1 MRWKLIAC
9 CLTLAGAVS
18 WMTPAMAEE
27 DMAARVAALEKR
39 VKELEAQTVLSL
51 PELIVKEKKVYVCEK
66 GHSFNK
72 PQDGSKC
79 PHDGSKVS
87 VQKTYQ
93 KEKYYR
99 RKSIEDKIEE
109 ALASIQPI
117 GIGISATGLLS
128 GTIGTGKTVASKAK
142 NDLFAS
148 GSLDIGVTAKP
159 ASQTFLCID
168 LEALSDTGAGL
179 RVPSLT
185 SLNSDANR
193 LTGPTQNEQVKV
205 REAWISTIFGKSREW
220 TFTAGSMD
228 LVSIFDQNNVAN
240 NETLQFVSDA
250 FVNNPF
256 IAPPANGA
264 AAAVVYDPKGPYAL
278 KFAVMRPQPN
288 LGANGIGGGKKL
300 GDTMWVAAEVDIRAR
315 PLQGLQNGVYRFWIR
330 SNGEMDKRVNIA
342 YGVSFDQKLNRAVTF
357 FGRYGNRRTQ
367 STVDANGKPV
377 VPTRD
382 DLHYSFG
389 LEFRGPELTFLPRDM
404 WAAAYSRTTVRSV
417 KGQEL
422 TNGGVGETEG
432 LFEAYYK
439 FFITDHF
446 HATPFV
452 QWLQDSTRAELAKAD
467 DLILGL
473 RTQVDF

>member
-1 MRWKLIAC
+1 MRVSWIAC
-9 CLTLAGAVS
+9 CMAAAVAVS
-18 WMTPAMAEE
+18 WMGAASAEE
-27 DMAARVAALEKR
+27 DMAARMAALEKR

-51 PELIVKEKKVYVCEK
+51 PELIVKEKKIYVCEK
-66 GHSFNK
+66 GHSFNS
-72 PQDGSKC
+72 PQDGNKC

-117 GIGISATGLLS
+117 GIGISATGMLS
-128 GTIGTGKTVASKAK
+128 GTIGTGKTVANKAK

-148 GSLDIGVTAKP
+148 GSLDIRFTAKP
-159 ASQTFLCID
+159 ASQTVLFID
-168 LEALSDTGAGL
+168 LEALADTGAGL

-193 LTGPTQNEQVKV
+193 LTGSTQNEQVKV
-205 REAWISTIFGKSREW
+205 REAWMSTIFGKSREW
-220 TFTAGSMD
+220 TLTAGSMD

-256 IAPPANGA
+256 FAPPANGA

-278 KFAVMRPQPN
+278 KFAAMRPQPN
-288 LGANGIGGGKKL
+288 LGANGIGAGKKL
-300 GDTMWVAAEVDIRAR
+300 GDTMWIAAEADIRAR
-315 PLQGLQNGVYRFWIR
+315 PLEGLQNGVYRFWIR
-330 SNGEMDKRVNIA
+330 SNGEMDQRVNIA
-342 YGVSFDQKLNRAVTF
+342 YGVSFDQKLSRTITF
-357 FGRYGNRRTQ
+357 FGRYGSRRTQ
-367 STVDANGKPV
+367 STVDANGRPV

-382 DLHYSFG
+382 DIHYSFG
-389 LEFRGPELTFLPRDM
+389 FEFRGPEMTYLPRDV
-404 WAAAYSRTTVRSV
+404 WGTAYSRTTVRSV

-422 TNGGVGETEG
+422 TNGGVGETEA
-432 LFEAYYK
+432 LVEAYYK
-439 FFITDHF
+439 FFITEHL
-446 HATPFV
+446 HATPYV
-452 QWLQDSTRAELAKAD
+452 QWLQDSTRAELARAD